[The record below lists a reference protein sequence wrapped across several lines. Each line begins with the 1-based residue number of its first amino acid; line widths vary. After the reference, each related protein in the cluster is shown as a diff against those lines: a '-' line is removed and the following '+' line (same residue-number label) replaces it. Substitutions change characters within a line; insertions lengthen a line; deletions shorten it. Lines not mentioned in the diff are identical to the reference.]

1 MHADVLLTRQKIQTS
16 SQLFA
21 NFFQLCWRCM
31 AAMRVL
37 SIAVVALAHVAAARE
52 YVGDTDPDGTVHGVE
67 AFVR

>member
-1 MHADVLLTRQKIQTS
+1 VLALH
-16 SQLFA
+16 
-21 NFFQLCWRCM
+21 M

-37 SIAVVALAHVAAARE
+37 SIAVVALVYVAAARE